1 MPLSDRLQPH
11 HRVFAAF
18 AIYAFGLG
26 QLFPRLPEIK
36 AAMGIAE
43 GTLGLALV
51 GTSLG
56 TIIALTLS
64 APLVERVGYRKSLLI
79 LIPVMSACL
88 ACAVFATG
96 PLALFV
102 LLIPAGLAVGAIEA
116 IINIEADRTE
126 ATMDRRIMNR
136 AHAFWSIGFF
146 AAGMFSAAL
155 ASLGTSPQWQLILAL
170 PIVCFAT
177 WVCLSDFTPAPK
189 RGTDSRDAAPLVARP
204 TFAIVVLF
212 GFTLSAMLL
221 EGASIDWSAI
231 YMTSVFEVAPY
242 MGGLAVA
249 TGAIAQGLVRYFAD
263 GFVDKYAPVAVA
275 RMMLTTM
282 AIGVLLV
289 FFASSPAIALL
300 GFACIGAGTSVMF
313 PLAMSAAAQR
323 SDRSAAFNVAALAQM
338 SFVAFLLGPPL
349 LGFIAEHLG
358 LRWTFG
364 FGLPLIALSFALA
377 GTLGSKPAPQK
388 S

>member
-1 MPLSDRLQPH
+1 
-11 HRVFAAF
+11 
-18 AIYAFGLG
+18 
-26 QLFPRLPEIK
+26 
-36 AAMGIAE
+36 MGIAE

-155 ASLGTSPQWQLILAL
+155 ASLGTLPQWQLILAL
-170 PIVCFAT
+170 PIVCLAT

-189 RGTDSRDAAPLVARP
+189 RCTDSRDAAPLVARP

-282 AIGVLLV
+282 AIGVFLV
-289 FFASSPAIALL
+289 FFASGPAIALL

-338 SFVAFLLGPPL
+338 SFVAFLLGPPS